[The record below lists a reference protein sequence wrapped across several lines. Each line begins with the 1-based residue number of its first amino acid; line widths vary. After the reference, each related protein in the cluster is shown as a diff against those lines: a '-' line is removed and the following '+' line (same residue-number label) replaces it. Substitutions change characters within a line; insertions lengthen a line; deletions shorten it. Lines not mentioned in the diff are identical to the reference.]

1 MIEGISTLAG
11 VRVLVY
17 AAQGPLLARER
28 DANDLIGEAG
38 VHDAT
43 WVALPAARLHQD
55 FFRLDSGL
63 AGAML
68 QKFVNYGVRVAV
80 VGEVRASLE
89 RSKALR
95 DFAHETNRG
104 TMFWLVDDMAA
115 FERKLQSL
123 SAKAAP

>member
-1 MIEGISTLAG
+1 MIETVSIYGG
-11 VRVLVY
+11 ERVLVY
-17 AAQGPLLARER
+17 AAQGPLLAQER

-38 VHDAT
+38 VNEAA
-43 WVALPAARLHQD
+43 WVALPAARLHED
-55 FFRLDSGL
+55 FFRLETRL

-80 VGEVRASLE
+80 IGDISAWLE

-104 TMFWLVDDMAA
+104 RMFWFVGDMHE
-115 FERKLQSL
+115 FERKLSSL
-123 SAKAAP
+123 PA